1 MGGYAGHALNIKRI
15 LLVISPLLVLFAVL
29 GVVGYFWW
37 QTTPYYAFQ
46 QIGTAALNSD
56 STTFKKYVDV
66 QNLVS
71 SFTEEVFFEPARN
84 TPDLSTFQKE
94 IGLGAIEM
102 ARGPL
107 DRALVGGIERWVA
120 TPKQKASVSRDQ
132 NEFER
137 ARRLEQFLGQRLAAD
152 HSNLIL
158 CGYESDTIA
167 DFTNTLK
174 TELQSDAGKLKQQTY
189 RRMHEYA
196 SAHPEALIN
205 KIFSASAQNRG
216 TVIKEVVAQ
225 LGLDAK
231 NFRGISSYES
241 FGNQICDV
249 RFYSPKVSRVVTLSI
264 EMIQQNADGLLVPL
278 KVSKLVAVKRTL
290 MELGEDSE
298 KQVQALVAY
307 GLQDVTTKNALHGTG
322 NALKRLGKQEST
334 QRFLKQILQK
344 ARQGI

>member
-1 MGGYAGHALNIKRI
+1 M
-15 LLVISPLLVLFAVL
+15 
-29 GVVGYFWW
+29 
-37 QTTPYYAFQ
+37 
-46 QIGTAALNSD
+46 NSD
-56 STTFKKYVDV
+56 SATFNKYVDV

-84 TPDLSTFQKE
+84 TPNLSTFQKE

-102 ARGPL
+102 ARSPL

-120 TPKQKASVSRDQ
+120 APKPKASVSREQ
-132 NEFER
+132 NEIER
-137 ARRLEQFLGQRLAAD
+137 AHRLEQFLSRRIIANQ
-152 HSNLIL
+152 SNLIL
-158 CGYESDTIA
+158 CGYEGDTLA

-196 SAHPEALIN
+196 YAHPEGLIN
-205 KIFSASAQNRG
+205 KLFSASAQNRG
-216 TVIKEVVAQ
+216 TVIKDVVAQ

-231 NFRGISSYES
+231 NFRSINSYES

-249 RFYSPKVSRVVTLSI
+249 KFYSPKVAKEVTLSI
-264 EMIQQNADGLLVPL
+264 EMTQQNGDGLLVPL
-278 KVSKLVAVKRTL
+278 KVSRLVGFKRTL

-307 GLQDVTTKNALHGTG
+307 GLQDVTTKNALHETG

-334 QRFLKQILQK
+334 QRLLKQILQK